1 MRVSLNGKGDPIA
14 RVVLPDPGDIS
25 NLPATSFLLEDGT
38 VFEKAEWV
46 AQGYINY
53 EVWCIGAAGGRG
65 GGFTGQQDGR
75 INPGFIAD
83 GGGGGQWRGGGGG
96 GGGVQRKAGLLSLLP
111 DEVPVTV
118 GQAGGD
124 GQNEN
129 NEPPLLS
136 DGSANPAWIEPLP
149 GQDGGYS
156 LFGVIGPSIV
166 AAGGGGAGGLPTTVE
181 LPEGFDPTSSYLAY
195 LGYLVSRRLAGR
207 GGDGGRGFGLSGGGA
222 LGAYSQIVTVGPHT
236 AYTREY
242 INAEDGTWDGEIGE
256 GGGGGVGGAFVNS
269 NDIGG
274 DPLIDPE
281 DPLMVRAGQGGKG
294 SYSFGDPSIFGIGQA
309 ASFPPG
315 AYAFTP
321 GIGGGGRYKK
331 LATNGY
337 GSRAPGYNPNGVVF
351 IRLMKYN

>member
-14 RVVLPDPGDIS
+14 KVVLPDPGDIS

-38 VFEKAEWV
+38 VFEKAEWI

-65 GGFTGQQDGR
+65 GGLTGHQDGR

-83 GGGGGQWRGGGGG
+83 GEGGGQWRGGGGG

-118 GQAGGD
+118 GQAGAD

-129 NEPPLLS
+129 NEAPLLS
-136 DGSANPAWIEPLP
+136 DGSPNPAWIEPLP
-149 GQDGGYS
+149 GEDGGYS

-166 AAGGGGAGGLPTTVE
+166 AAGGGGAGGLPTTVF
-181 LPEGFDPTSSYLAY
+181 LPEGFDPASSRLQYLSYLT
-195 LGYLVSRRLAGR
+195 SRRS
-207 GGDGGRGFGLSGGGA
+207 GGIGGEGGRGFGLSGGGA
-222 LGAYSQIVTVGPHT
+222 AGGFAIPPDGGPWT
-236 AYTREY
+236 YE
-242 INAEDGTWDGEIGE
+242 NAHDGTWDGEIGE
-256 GGGGGVGGAFVNS
+256 GGGGGMGGAFVNAGETGIAPREP
-269 NDIGG
+269 D
-274 DPLIDPE
+274 E
-281 DPLMVRAGQGGKG
+281 PLMVRAGQGGKG
-294 SYSFGDPSIFGIGQA
+294 AYSFGDPSIFGIGQA

-315 AYAFTP
+315 GYAFTP
-321 GIGGGGRYKK
+321 GTGGGARYKK